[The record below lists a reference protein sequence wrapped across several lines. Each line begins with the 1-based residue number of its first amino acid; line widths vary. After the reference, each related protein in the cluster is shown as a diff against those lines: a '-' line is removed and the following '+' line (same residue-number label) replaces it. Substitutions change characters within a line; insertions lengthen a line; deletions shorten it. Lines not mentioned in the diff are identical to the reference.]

1 MGYNTVDNLTDLLS
15 GRPYRRKVVLIRIIP
30 VQPILRTDPYHALLV
45 FRNGIHSHAAQ
56 SAIHLKGGE
65 CLRFRI
71 HTAQPKVSTNP
82 QPVPAVHKN
91 HGDIIIHQPLVIFC
105 LEITEGF
112 VCRIKARQAPAVGTQ
127 PKIAPFILRDTLHI
141 IGTQSVRFPIGTV
154 GNKPPPVRVPHA
166 ESPHIGTRP
175 NPLFAITENT
185 HDGIVRNRIRIT
197 RIVQVMC
204 KPSALAVVEVQ
215 SPAIRGNPEIIIL
228 VGRNPHHMVIA
239 KRIRLVVYFTVI
251 GKAVGTGMDNAQ
263 PFVMHTHPEVPFFV
277 LKQIMYLR
285 VAHLLHKLIEH
296 RMRRDR
302 LLIRSETHHPQ
313 SVGPRPD
320 STLFILYG
328 TESPPGRTP
337 AERLRIGNK
346 PLLFLIVHRHPH
358 TDGGDQH
365 IAVLLFI

>member
-1 MGYNTVDNLTDLLS
+1 
-15 GRPYRRKVVLIRIIP
+15 
-30 VQPILRTDPYHALLV
+30 
-45 FRNGIHSHAAQ
+45 
-56 SAIHLKGGE
+56 
-65 CLRFRI
+65 
-71 HTAQPKVSTNP
+71 
-82 QPVPAVHKN
+82 
-91 HGDIIIHQPLVIFC
+91 
-105 LEITEGF
+105 
-112 VCRIKARQAPAVGTQ
+112 
-127 PKIAPFILRDTLHI
+127 
-141 IGTQSVRFPIGTV
+141 
-154 GNKPPPVRVPHA
+154 
-166 ESPHIGTRP
+166 
-175 NPLFAITENT
+175 
-185 HDGIVRNRIRIT
+185 
-197 RIVQVMC
+197 MC

-320 STLFILYG
+320 STLFILHG

-365 IAVLLFI
+365 IAVLLFEQIEYNIALQVTAGHAVIGETLFYRVVYRQAVILRSEPQITIRILVDSPDMAAA